1 MQQKSVWQLI
11 IKLSHLLTF
20 VIGFGLPLLSQ
31 PPDQRGLTIKPRIN
45 QLPAANKRFALI
57 IGIDE
62 YSDPQISGLHGAQ
75 RDAQTLAEALVRY
88 AGFPPEQVILLTN
101 DAAPGRR
108 PLRSVM
114 LQRLSNLRGVV
125 PKDGLLLVAFS
136 GHGIERGGKAF
147 LLPADAVAADDVA
160 LLEDTAIS
168 VERMRDS
175 IRATGVRQVMLI
187 LDACR
192 NDPTAGRSNAA
203 NLMTEAMRRGF
214 DFSARNQGVEA
225 FVTLYATAVGQRAYE
240 YSEKQQGYFT
250 WALIEG
256 LKGAAANKKGEVT
269 LGELKRYIENT
280 VPQRVKLE
288 LGREQ
293 KPFAV
298 IEGYKAEELVVA
310 LAASAT
316 ATPTTAP
323 PPTRSNLAPLLASAE
338 TALRYTK
345 LPELMQA
352 TEAALRLAPNDP
364 VAHWLRGDGYFR
376 LSEAEQARQ
385 EAETVLRLVTQPQ
398 SDREFTARGWAHS
411 ALGKHDAA
419 IQDLDQA
426 LRLNPQTFFAYLERG
441 AAWAGKQDYERA
453 LADINQAVRL
463 DGQSAYAFRVR
474 ADIYVS
480 KKEYEQ
486 AIADFTAAIRLTPSA
501 EALDGRCNAQVNQG
515 KYAEAIADCTE
526 AIRLNAKFGN
536 AYVDRGNA
544 YRLQANYPNAI
555 ADYTQAIRLNPKNA
569 IALNNRGFTYTKQG
583 NFEAALADLTEA
595 IRLSPKL
602 VVAYTNRGMTYND
615 KGEYEKAI
623 ADFTEAIR
631 LEPGRGTTHFNRGN
645 AYFNQGAVEKAIAD
659 YNVALQLNPQDA
671 GAWNNRGYAYR
682 RKGDDVNALADY
694 TAAMRVDPSL
704 VAAYNNRG
712 ELHRDKGNTEQALAD
727 FTEALRL
734 NPKHLLAYFNRGGI
748 YQTKRDFDRALADM
762 TETIRLDPNHVGA
775 HNQRGNAHYGRREF
789 QLAIADYTE
798 AIRLNPQEPVYYENR
813 ASAYKQLGRKEL
825 AAPDESKAKQLRGK

>member
-1 MQQKSVWQLI
+1 MQQKSIWLLI
-11 IKLSHLLTF
+11 IKLSYLLTW
-20 VIGFGLPLLSQ
+20 VIGLGLPLLSQ
-31 PPDQRGLTIKPRIN
+31 PPDPRGLTIKPHIN
-45 QLPAANKRFALI
+45 QLPVTNKRFALI

-62 YSDPQISGLHGAQ
+62 YSDPQINRLQGAQ
-75 RDAQTLAEALVRY
+75 RDAHTLADALVRY

-101 DAAPGRR
+101 DAAAGRR

-147 LLPADAVAADDVA
+147 LLPSDAVAADDVA

-168 VERMRDS
+168 VERMRES

-192 NDPTAGRSNAA
+192 NDPMAGRSNAA
-203 NLMTEAMRRGF
+203 NLMTEMMRRGF

-240 YSEKQQGYFT
+240 YTEKQQGYFT

-310 LAASAT
+310 LAASAPV
-316 ATPTTAP
+316 TPTTAP
-323 PPTRSNLAPLLASAE
+323 PPARNNVAPLLTSAE
-338 TALRYTK
+338 TALRYLK
-345 LPELMQA
+345 LPELVQA
-352 TEAALRLAPNDP
+352 TDSALRLAPNDP

-385 EAETVLRLVTQPQ
+385 EAETVLRLATQPQ
-398 SDREFTARGWAHS
+398 TDREFTARGWAYG
-411 ALGKHDAA
+411 ALGKYDTA
-419 IQDLDQA
+419 IQDLEQA
-426 LRLNPQTFFAYLERG
+426 IRLNPQAFFAYLERG

-453 LADINQAVRL
+453 LTDLNQAVRL
-463 DGQSAYAFRVR
+463 DGQSAYALRVR
-474 ADIYVS
+474 ADIYIS
-480 KKEYEQ
+480 KKEYERG
-486 AIADFTAAIRLTPSA
+486 ITDFTAALRLTPSA
-501 EALDGRCNAQVNQG
+501 EALAGRCNAQVNQG
-515 KYAEAIADCTE
+515 KYVEAIVDCTE

-555 ADYTQAIRLNPKNA
+555 ADYTQAIRLNPKHA
-569 IALNNRGFTYTKQG
+569 IAFNNRGFTYTKQG

-595 IRLSPKL
+595 IRLTPKL
-602 VVAYTNRGMTYND
+602 AVAYTNRGLTHHD

-623 ADFTEAIR
+623 ADFTEVMR
-631 LEPGRGTTHFNRGN
+631 LEPDWTNTYFHRGN
-645 AYFNQGAVEKAIAD
+645 AYLNQGATEKAIAD
-659 YNVALQLNPQDA
+659 YDVALSLHPQNA
-671 GAWNNRGYAYR
+671 LALNNRGYAYR
-682 RKGDDVNALADY
+682 RKGDDTNALADY

-712 ELHRDKGNTEQALAD
+712 ELHRDKGNMEQALAD

-734 NPKHLLAYFNRGGI
+734 NPKHVLAYFNRGSI

-762 TETIRLDPNHVGA
+762 TETIRLDPEHVSA
-775 HNQRGNAHYGRREF
+775 YNQRGNAHYGRREF
-789 QLAIADYTE
+789 QAAIADYTE

-813 ASAYKQLGRKEL
+813 ASAYKQMERKEQ
-825 AAPDESKAKQLRGK
+825 AEPDEKKAKQLRGK